1 MMPDYQKMYFHL
13 FNAITDALV
22 QLERQNYG
30 LVAERLK
37 AAQVD
42 GENAYLTED
51 DAANTERRKT
61 ISEWKSLR

>member
-1 MMPDYQKMYFHL
+1 MPDYQEMYFHL

-22 QLERQNYG
+22 QLEQQNYG
-30 LVAERLK
+30 LAAERLK

-51 DAANTERRKT
+51 DATSTEGLT
-61 ISEWKSLR
+61 L

>member
-1 MMPDYQKMYFHL
+1 MPDYQEMYFHL

-22 QLERQNYG
+22 QLEQQNYE
-30 LVAERLK
+30 LAAEQLK

-51 DAANTERRKT
+51 DATSTEGLT
-61 ISEWKSLR
+61 I

>member
-1 MMPDYQKMYFHL
+1 MPDYQKMYFHL
-13 FNAITDALV
+13 FNAITDALG

-30 LVAERLK
+30 LAAERLK

-51 DAANTERRKT
+51 DATSTEGLT
-61 ISEWKSLR
+61 I

>member
-1 MMPDYQKMYFHL
+1 MPDYQKMYFHL
-13 FNAITDALV
+13 FNAITDALG
-22 QLERQNYG
+22 QLEQQNYG
-30 LVAERLK
+30 LAAERLK

-51 DAANTERRKT
+51 DAANTGRKT

>member
-1 MMPDYQKMYFHL
+1 MTDYQEMYFHL

-22 QLERQNYG
+22 QLEQQNYG
-30 LVAERLK
+30 LAAERLK

-51 DAANTERRKT
+51 DATSTEGLT
-61 ISEWKSLR
+61 I